1 MKRAFCL
8 ILALMLILA
17 CCPVLAESPVAK
29 LYYQGHASLRITTA
43 KGKVIYVDPYS
54 GDGYD
59 LPADLVL
66 VTHGHP
72 DHNAVHL
79 VKERNEDCQVIT
91 WKEALTDGEYKT
103 FDLGYATVEA
113 VQAGN
118 NRNHDIKE
126 CVGWVITLA
135 DGVTLYVAGDTST
148 TEQMAELAERNLH
161 YAFFPVDGIFNME
174 MDEAIACAEL
184 VNAQHNIPY
193 HTNPASK
200 YDQGR
205 AELFTAPNQMIVP
218 AGEEIVLE

>member
-1 MKRAFCL
+1 MKHTFCL

-17 CCPVLAESPVAK
+17 CCPVLGESSAAK

-43 KGKVIYVDPYS
+43 EGKVIYVDPYS

-91 WKEALTDGEYKT
+91 WKEALVDGEYKT

-135 DGVTLYVAGDTST
+135 DGEPYTLPGIPLPQTRWRNWRNGTST
-148 TEQMAELAERNLH
+148 MHSSRWTGSSTWRWTKQS
-161 YAFFPVDGIFNME
+161 P
-174 MDEAIACAEL
+174 
-184 VNAQHNIPY
+184 AQNW
-193 HTNPASK
+193 
-200 YDQGR
+200 
-205 AELFTAPNQMIVP
+205 
-218 AGEEIVLE
+218 